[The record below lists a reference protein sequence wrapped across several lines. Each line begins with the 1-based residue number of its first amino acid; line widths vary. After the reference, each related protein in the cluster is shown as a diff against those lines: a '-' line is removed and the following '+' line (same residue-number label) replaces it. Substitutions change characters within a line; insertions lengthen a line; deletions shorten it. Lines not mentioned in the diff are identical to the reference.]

1 MMMKNGLKIAVFL
14 SLACLINGC
23 ARESAI
29 EPGSGDHLALT
40 QQDQTYLNALNNA
53 DLPQE
58 LSVETAVQRALNKN
72 LDAYVSSL
80 ETLIASNNTTL
91 ERLAVLPNITASG
104 NFIERSDEA
113 ASSSESIITRTQSLE
128 PSTSTD
134 QEKRTAS
141 LSFQWNL
148 LDSAIALLEGKIA
161 DNNEVIAIE
170 RLRKIKHNIERDVTN
185 AYWKAYAYQETRED
199 LDTAITSLDK
209 TIKNIDK
216 AQSQK
221 LLSIDEIAQR
231 ASQLSEKDQ
240 SLSALQEE
248 IRLAD
253 IELKSLA
260 ALPLNTHIHL
270 SGKPS
275 ELEKT
280 HAALLTENV
289 DALVAQ
295 ALQDRPEIR
304 ENIANRNIAGEN
316 VKREILGSFPAL
328 GVVYGLNYDSNSFLS
343 EQNWEDLNVSLVQSI
358 TSFLTLPKRYKAAR
372 DRKQLVE
379 AQRLALTAAIIA
391 QIHVA
396 KLRVNVTERHY
407 RTADLL
413 YKNASR
419 KALLTSSK
427 AHLSAAS
434 AYENTSAKAD
444 LLTQKIQKDIA
455 YADLQ
460 KAYADL
466 LSSMGKSLYPTITGK
481 EVIDEAS

>member
-1 MMMKNGLKIAVFL
+1 MKNGLKIAAFL

-29 EPGSGDHLALT
+29 EPRSGEHLTLI
-40 QQDQTYLNALNNA
+40 QQDQTYLNTLNNA
-53 DLPQE
+53 DLPQNI
-58 LSVETAVQRALNKN
+58 SVETAVQRALDKN

-113 ASSSESIITRTQSLE
+113 ASSSESIITRTESLE

-134 QEKRTAS
+134 QEKRTAN

-148 LDSAIALLEGKIA
+148 LDSAVALLEGKIA
-161 DNNEVIAIE
+161 DNNEVIALE

-199 LDTAITSLDK
+199 LDAVIDRLNTTLTQIDTAQT
-209 TIKNIDK
+209 
-216 AQSQK
+216 QK
-221 LLSIDEIAQR
+221 LLSIDEVAQR
-231 ASQLSEKDQ
+231 TSQLSEKDQ

-253 IELKSLA
+253 IELRSLA
-260 ALPLNTHIHL
+260 SLPSNTEIHL
-270 SGKPS
+270 SGTPS
-275 ELEKT
+275 ELEKAHKT
-280 HAALLTENV
+280 LLAEDV
-289 DALVAQ
+289 DALIAQ

-304 ENIANRNIAGEN
+304 ESIANRNIAGEN

-328 GVVYGLNYDSNSFLS
+328 GVVYGLNYDSNSFLT
-343 EQNWEDLNVSLVQSI
+343 EQNWEDFNISLVQSI

-391 QIHVA
+391 QIHVG

-407 RTADLL
+407 KTANIL

-419 KALLTSSK
+419 KALLTASR
-427 AHLSAAS
+427 ANLNSAS
-434 AYENTSAKAD
+434 TFENTNAKAD
-444 LLTQKIQKDIA
+444 LLTQRIQKDIA

-466 LSSMGKSLYPTITGK
+466 LSSMGRSLYPTTVGK